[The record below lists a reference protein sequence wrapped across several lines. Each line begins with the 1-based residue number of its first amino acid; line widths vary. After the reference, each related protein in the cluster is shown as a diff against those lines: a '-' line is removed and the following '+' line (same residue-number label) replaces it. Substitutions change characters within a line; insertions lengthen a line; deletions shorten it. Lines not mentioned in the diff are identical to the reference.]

1 MTGDRPTGS
10 LTHAVELLERSIDY
24 MLGSLSLA
32 TPGAMRRPSPCAGW
46 DLEALLHHLADSF
59 AALQEAA
66 EHGHVAVAPTTLSTA
81 GRADPL
87 EALGAS
93 ACALRRAWTGAR
105 SHGQVTVDG
114 AWMPPSLVAYTGAVE
129 VAVHGWDV
137 SETCGHHW
145 PIPSHLAEDLLPVAH
160 LLVTDID
167 RPARFAAPRRLPG
180 STNPGERLVA
190 FLGRQPH

>member
-1 MTGDRPTGS
+1 MTADRTTGS
-10 LTHAVELLERSIDY
+10 LSHAVELLERSIDY

-46 DLEALLHHLADSF
+46 DLDALLRHLADSV

-66 EHGHVAVAPTTLSTA
+66 EHGHVAVAPATLSTA
-81 GRADPL
+81 GCIDPI
-87 EALGAS
+87 AAVGAR

-105 SHGQVTVDG
+105 SHGPVTVDE
-114 AWMPPSLVAYTGAVE
+114 AWLPSSLVAYTGAVE

-137 SETCGHHW
+137 SETCGHHQ
-145 PIPSHLAEDLLPVAH
+145 PIPPHLAEDLLPVAH

-167 RPARFAAPRRLPG
+167 RPARFAAPRRVPG
-180 STNPGERLVA
+180 PAGPGELLVA
-190 FLGRQPH
+190 FLGRQPR